1 MKTAFSCVASLIAL
15 LVVAAP
21 ADAQPGQNIAGSYRG
36 LMTGCLSLARSTDC
50 RKGFF
55 ELVRLADEVDAKRV
69 EWERAV
75 GGSSAAKL
83 QDDYAGALARLNR
96 AVADFNRDM
105 GQVLAE
111 PK

>member
-1 MKTAFSCVASLIAL
+1 MRKALHRAASLIAL
-15 LVVAAP
+15 ILAAAH

-50 RKGFF
+50 RKGFT

-75 GGSSAAKL
+75 GGSSAAKM
-83 QDDYAGALARLNR
+83 QDDYALALARLNR